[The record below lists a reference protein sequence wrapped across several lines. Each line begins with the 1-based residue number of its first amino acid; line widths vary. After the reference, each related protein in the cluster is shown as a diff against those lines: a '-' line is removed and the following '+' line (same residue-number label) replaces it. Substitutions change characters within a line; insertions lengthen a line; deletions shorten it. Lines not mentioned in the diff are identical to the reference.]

1 MTRVADLTGAE
12 LALWVAR
19 AHGWVIGQAFSGECW
34 KDASG
39 HAMEYTAEWKP
50 STDWAQ
56 GGPIIE
62 RERMSFAA
70 TGTGPKDEN
79 GNEPIVAISAT
90 GRKAMEGATHL
101 IAAMRAFVASKFGE
115 TVSEVAP

>member
-12 LALWVAR
+12 LDLWVAR

-34 KDASG
+34 KTSSD

-50 STDWAQ
+50 STDWSQ
-56 GGPIIE
+56 GGQLIE
-62 RERMSFAA
+62 KYRI
-70 TGTGPKDEN
+70 T
-79 GNEPIVAISAT
+79 I
-90 GRKAMEGATHL
+90 ATHLPDASSAWRALLRRHMHVGPTPL

-115 TVSEVAP
+115 NVTDQEAPCAQ